1 MQAKETP
8 AMAIEKPSL
17 RVLVVDDEQLIAE
30 SLVTIFR
37 QNGFS
42 ADCAYSGYGA
52 IEMAKEQEPDVVIS
66 DVLMPGINGIDVALT
81 LSRRLPKARFVML
94 SGHAGFQENLN
105 AARARGLSFL
115 YLEKPIPPKFLIG
128 YLEDCQREL
137 KAGPSAVFA

>member
-1 MQAKETP
+1 
-8 AMAIEKPSL
+8 MALDKPSL

-37 QNGFS
+37 QNGFA

-52 IEMAKEQEPDVVIS
+52 IEMAKELEPDVIIS

-94 SGHAGFQENLN
+94 SGHAGFQENLVP
-105 AARARGLSFL
+105 RARGLSFL

-137 KAGPSAVFA
+137 NDIPTSVFASSIAACN